1 MASFNWDST
10 IENDGSDFKLLD
22 PGVYPFTVKAL
33 EKSYYNGGSKIPPCP
48 KALLTLRVNGET
60 DVTDGL
66 LLDDS
71 LEWKLCQFFT
81 AIGAR
86 RHGEKL
92 KMDWDGVVGRA
103 GYVEIGH
110 RKWTGNDG
118 QERDANQVERYVD
131 PADVFTTPTPAP
143 TPAQPAATAGAS
155 W

>member
-1 MASFNWDST
+1 MTALNWDST
-10 IENDGSDFKLLD
+10 IQNDGTDFKLLE

-33 EKSYYNGGSKIPPCP
+33 EKTYYNGGGKIPPCP
-48 KALLTLRVNGET
+48 KALVTLRVNGET

-71 LEWKLCQFFT
+71 LEWKLCAFFLSL
-81 AIGAR
+81 GMR
-86 RHGEKL
+86 KHGEPL
-92 KMDWDGVVGRA
+92 NLAQFGNIVGRS

-118 QERDANQVERYVD
+118 QERDSNQVERYVD
-131 PADVFTTPTPAP
+131 PADVFTTPTSQPAP
-143 TPAQPAATAGAS
+143 DAGAA